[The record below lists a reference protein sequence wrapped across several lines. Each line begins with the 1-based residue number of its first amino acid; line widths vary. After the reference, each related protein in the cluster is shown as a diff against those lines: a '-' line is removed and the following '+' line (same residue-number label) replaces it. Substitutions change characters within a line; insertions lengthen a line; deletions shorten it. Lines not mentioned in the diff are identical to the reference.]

1 MHLVIAFCAAVREG
15 SRPMVASTLER
26 TVGIDAVGVHVP
38 RLYLDLRDEWA
49 RVRAPELGEPS
60 VEHLVGKVTKGVGVT
75 EMAVPDAHEDSATLA
90 AMAAVKAI
98 AHGGIDPREIGTIA
112 IGTETTVDQSK
123 SIAAYVLGMIEQH
136 FGVELRR
143 VGAPQFQ
150 FACIGATYALESVV
164 NAFRAGEATK
174 RYALV
179 IATDVSK
186 YPLRSAGE
194 YTQGAGAVAMVVSE
208 EPRLLAL
215 DPRVAGTITRD
226 ERDFFRP
233 NGLSTAVVDGKYS
246 IDVYL
251 GAMAE
256 ATEMYLERARRE
268 LRRPAARIDELAEH
282 LLFHVPFPRMSEY
295 AALRVLGDAWR
306 AGPSLRPALEAAAP
320 LLFDA
325 RATTDAAVRKDAEKQ
340 LARSELFRA
349 CFARRIEPSLAL
361 SRRIGNIYSG
371 SMYLALASL
380 LETAPS
386 RAALAGTRAAFF
398 SYGSGASARVFS
410 GVFVDPERAYVPHVL
425 DVLGTDERA
434 GHRVALDVATYERL
448 HAGPEHAEPAS
459 LAQPA
464 PSVIPPRGEFAL
476 TRVGTDSGPHR
487 TDLGYRYYAWVQSEA
502 R

>member
-1 MHLVIAFCAAVREG
+1 MKNGREQ
-15 SRPMVASTLER
+15 T
-26 TVGIDAVGVHVP
+26 TVGIDAIAVHVP
-38 RLYLDLRDEWA
+38 RLYLDLREEWA
-49 RVRAPELGEPS
+49 RVRASELGEPS
-60 VEHLVGKVTKGVGVT
+60 VEHLVGKVTKGVGVA

-98 AHGGIDPREIGTIA
+98 AQAGIDPRDVGTIA
-112 IGTETTVDQSK
+112 VGTETTVDQSK
-123 SIAAYVLGMIEQH
+123 SIGAYVLGMIEAH

-150 FACIGATYALESVV
+150 FACIGATYALESAV

-174 RYALV
+174 PYSLV

-194 YTQGAGAVAMVVSE
+194 YTQGAGAVAMLVSE
-208 EPRLLAL
+208 NPRLLAL

-233 NGLSTAVVDGKYS
+233 NGLTTAIVDGKYS

-251 GAMAE
+251 GAIAE
-256 ATEMYLERARRE
+256 ATDMYLERARRE
-268 LRRPAARIDELAEH
+268 LDRPDARIDELADH

-306 AGPSLRPALEAAAP
+306 SDARMRDALAAAAP
-320 LLFDA
+320 RLLDHA
-325 RATTDAAVRKDAEKQ
+325 IETDAALRKEAEKE
-340 LARSELFRA
+340 LAKAAIFRETCA
-349 CFARRIEPSLAL
+349 ARIEPSLTL

-380 LETAPS
+380 LETAPD
-386 RAALAGTRAAFF
+386 RARLTGTRAAFF

-410 GVFVDPERAYVPHVL
+410 GVFVDPERAYRPHVL
-425 DVLGTDERA
+425 AELDAR
-434 GHRVALDVATYERL
+434 RVALDVATYERL
-448 HAGPEHAEPAS
+448 HAGPKEDGLPS
-459 LAQPA
+459 LAQPM
-464 PSVIPPRGEFAL
+464 PSVRAPANEFAL
-476 TRVGTDSGPHR
+476 ARVGTDRGPSR
-487 TDLGYRYYAWVQSEA
+487 TDVGYRYYEWVAQP
-502 R
+502 

>member
-1 MHLVIAFCAAVREG
+1 MSSSG
-15 SRPMVASTLER
+15 SARP
-26 TVGIDAVGVHVP
+26 VGIDALAVHVP
-38 RLYLDLRDEWA
+38 RLYVDLCDEWA
-49 RVRAPELGEPS
+49 RTRAPELGEPS
-60 VEHLVGKVTKGVGVT
+60 VEHLVGKVTKGVGVR

-98 AHGGIDPREIGTIA
+98 THAGIDPRDVGTIA
-112 IGTETTVDQSK
+112 VGTETTVDQSK
-123 SIAAYVLGMIEQH
+123 SMAAYVLGMIEQH

-174 RYALV
+174 PYSLV

-194 YTQGAGAVAMVVSE
+194 YTQGAGAVAMLVSE
-208 EPRLLAL
+208 DPRLLAL

-268 LRRPAARIDELAEH
+268 LGRPGARIDELAEH

-295 AALRVLGDAWR
+295 AALRVLGDGWR
-306 AGPSLRPALEAAAP
+306 VAPSLRETLAASAP
-320 LLFDA
+320 LLLDPSLE
-325 RATTDAAVRKDAEKQ
+325 RDPKLRKEAEKE
-340 LARSELFRA
+340 LARTALFRA
-349 CFARRIEPSLAL
+349 CFDEKIEPTLAL
-361 SRRIGNIYSG
+361 SRRVGNIYSG

-386 RAALAGTRAAFF
+386 RAALSGTRAAFF
-398 SYGSGASARVFS
+398 AYGSGASARVFS
-410 GVFVDPERAYVPHVL
+410 GVFVDPERAYVPHVAAT
-425 DVLGTDERA
+425 LGPEA
-434 GHRVALDVATYERL
+434 SGGARVALDLATYERL
-448 HAGPEHAEPAS
+448 HAGPEGDDGPAS
-459 LAQPA
+459 LSQPA
-464 PSVIPPRGEFAL
+464 PSVIPPRDEFAL
-476 TRVGTDSGPHR
+476 ARVGTDSGPAR
-487 TDLGYRYYAWVQSEA
+487 TDLGYRYYAWVRGAGEQTSSA
-502 R
+502 AP

>member
-1 MHLVIAFCAAVREG
+1 MSELLSNRA
-15 SRPMVASTLER
+15 
-26 TVGIDAVGVHVP
+26 VGIDALAVHVP
-38 RLYLDLRDEWA
+38 RLYVDLCDEWA

-60 VEHLVGKVTKGVGVT
+60 VEHLVGKVQKGVGVT

-90 AMAAVKAI
+90 AMASVKAI
-98 AHGGIDPREIGTIA
+98 VHAGIDPRDIGTIA

-123 SIAAYVLGMIEQH
+123 SIAAYVLGMIERH

-150 FACIGATYALESVV
+150 FACIGATYALESAV

-174 RYALV
+174 PYSLV
-179 IATDVSK
+179 VATDVSK
-186 YPLRSAGE
+186 YPLRTAGE
-194 YTQGAGAVAMVVSE
+194 YTQGAGAVAMLVSE
-208 EPRLLAL
+208 NPRLLAL

-233 NGLSTAVVDGKYS
+233 NGLSTAIVDGKYS

-268 LRRPAARIDELAEH
+268 LGKPGARIDELAEH

-306 AGPSLRPALEAAAP
+306 RAPSLRDALIEAAP
-320 LLFDA
+320 LLFDQA
-325 RATTDAAVRKDAEKQ
+325 LESDPKVRKDAEKQ
-340 LARSELFRA
+340 LSQSVLFRETS
-349 CFARRIEPSLAL
+349 ARAIEPSLVL

-380 LETAPS
+380 LETSPD
-386 RAALAGTRAAFF
+386 RAKLAGSRAAFF

-410 GVFVDPERAYVPHVL
+410 GVFVDPERAYVPHVIDALEGGARVSL
-425 DVLGTDERA
+425 DL
-434 GHRVALDVATYERL
+434 ATYERL
-448 HAGPEHAEPAS
+448 HAGPSQEGLAS

-464 PSVIPPRGEFAL
+464 ESVISPQDEFAL
-476 TRVGTDSGPHR
+476 TRVGTESGPKR
-487 TDLGYRYYAWVQSEA
+487 TDLGYRYYDWVATQPRDRGTRGTTSSL
-502 R
+502 

>member
-1 MHLVIAFCAAVREG
+1 MQNG
-15 SRPMVASTLER
+15 SSGRS
-26 TVGIDAVGVHVP
+26 VGIDALAVHVP

-60 VEHLVGKVTKGVGVT
+60 VEQLVGKVTKGVGVT
-75 EMAVPDAHEDSATLA
+75 EMAVPDAHEDAATLA

-98 AHGGIDPREIGTIA
+98 THAGIDPRDVGTIA
-112 IGTETTVDQSK
+112 VGTETTVDQSK
-123 SIAAYVLGMIEQH
+123 SMSAYVLGMIEAH

-150 FACIGATYALESVV
+150 FACIGATYALESAV

-174 RYALV
+174 PYSLV

-186 YPLRSAGE
+186 YPLKSAGE
-194 YTQGAGAVAMVVSE
+194 YTQGAGAVAMLVSE

-251 GAMAE
+251 GAIAE
-256 ATEMYLERARRE
+256 ATQMYLERARGE
-268 LRRPAARIDELAEH
+268 LRRPGARIDELADH

-306 AGPSLRPALEAAAP
+306 ADPFLRPTIAAAAP
-320 LLFDA
+320 GLLEADLE
-325 RATTDAAVRKDAEKQ
+325 TNAALRKEAEKA
-340 LARSELFRA
+340 LAKSALFRD
-349 CFARRIEPSLAL
+349 CYEKRIEPSLGL

-410 GVFVDPERAYVPHVL
+410 GTFVDPERAYVPHVL
-425 DVLGTDERA
+425 E
-434 GHRVALDVATYERL
+434 ALDRARVPLDVPTYERL
-448 HAGPEHAEPAS
+448 HAGPSADGPAS

-464 PSVIPPRGEFAL
+464 KSVLPPAGEFAL
-476 TRVGTDSGPHR
+476 ARIGTEQGPAR
-487 TDLGYRYYAWVQSEA
+487 TDLGYRYYQWVA
-502 R
+502 P

>member
-1 MHLVIAFCAAVREG
+1 MQTG
-15 SRPMVASTLER
+15 PSTRP
-26 TVGIDAVGVHVP
+26 VGIDALAVHVP

-60 VEHLVGKVTKGVGVT
+60 VEHLVGKVTKGVGVA

-90 AMAAVKAI
+90 AMAAVRAI
-98 AHGGIDPREIGTIA
+98 VHAKIDPRDIGMIA
-112 IGTETTVDQSK
+112 VGTETTVDQSK
-123 SIAAYVLGMIEQH
+123 SIGAYVLGMIEEH

-150 FACIGATYALESVV
+150 FACIGATYALESAV

-174 RYALV
+174 PYSLV

-186 YPLRSAGE
+186 YPLKSAGE
-194 YTQGAGAVAMVVSE
+194 YTQGAGAVAMIVSE
-208 EPRLLAL
+208 NPRLLVL

-251 GAMAE
+251 GAIAE
-256 ATEMYLERARRE
+256 ATEMYLERARAE
-268 LRRPAARIDELAEH
+268 LRRPSVRIDELADH

-306 AGPSLRPALEAAAP
+306 RDPFMRPTLAAAAP
-320 LLFDA
+320 LLLEPVVE
-325 RATTDAAVRKDAEKQ
+325 TDAVARKEAEKA
-340 LARSELFRA
+340 LARSVLFRE
-349 CFARRIEPSLAL
+349 CYEKRIEPSLTL

-386 RAALAGTRAAFF
+386 RAALAGSRAAFF

-410 GVFVDPERAYVPHVL
+410 GVFVDPERAYVPHVQEAL
-425 DVLGTDERA
+425 DLA
-434 GHRVALDVATYERL
+434 RVPLDVATYERL
-448 HAGPEHAEPAS
+448 HAGPNEEGPPS
-459 LAQPA
+459 LAQPMK
-464 PSVIPPRGEFAL
+464 SVLPPAGEFAL
-476 TRVGTDSGPHR
+476 ARVGTEQGPKR
-487 TDLGYRYYAWVQSEA
+487 TDLGYRYYAWVGG
-502 R
+502 